1 MIPGCPGNSLTF
13 STNHAAVDLKVIN
26 PTVCVISTI
35 HFSKSAC

>member
-13 STNHAAVDLKVIN
+13 NTNHAAVALKVIN